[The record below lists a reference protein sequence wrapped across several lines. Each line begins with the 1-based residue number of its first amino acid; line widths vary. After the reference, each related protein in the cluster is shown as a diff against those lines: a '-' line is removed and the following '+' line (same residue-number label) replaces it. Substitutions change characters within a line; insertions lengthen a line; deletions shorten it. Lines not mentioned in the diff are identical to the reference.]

1 LIPAHPR
8 NQFNGENIMA
18 KKITKPA
25 SDVTRFTAYTVR
37 EFERNGETECDW
49 MRIGVAFPHEDGKG
63 FNLALHAIP
72 VDGKVVVR
80 LFEPKDE
87 SAQE

>member
-1 LIPAHPR
+1 
-8 NQFNGENIMA
+8 MA
-18 KKITKPA
+18 KKTTKVT
-25 SDVTRFTAYTVR
+25 SDVTRYTAYSVR
-37 EFERNGETECDW
+37 EFERNGETERDW

-63 FNLALHAIP
+63 FNLSLHAIP

-87 SAQE
+87 SPQE